1 MEQVDTV
8 VIGAGVVGLAV
19 ARALAVAGREVLLL
33 EALDAFGTGISAR
46 SSEVIHAGLY
56 YPPGSLKARL
66 CLRGRALLYDFC
78 ARHGVP
84 HRRIGKLLVATEPD
98 QLGALA
104 ALQVRAEANG
114 VTDLVRL
121 DAAQARALEP
131 ALRCVAALHS
141 PSTGLIDSHA
151 FMLALLAEAEAHGA
165 TLVTR
170 APVLGGRITSAGI
183 ELDVGGAGGGADGC
197 GATDRMT
204 LRARQVVNAAGLWA
218 PWLAERLGLP
228 AEARPQA
235 HFCKGNYASCSGAPA
250 FSRLIYPLPDAA
262 GLGVHVT
269 LDLAGQMRFGPDTE
283 WLAPPALPAAGQAPL
298 GQLDYCVD
306 APRIVAMAAAIRRY
320 WPDLPDGALQP
331 AYAGV
336 RPKLGAA
343 DAPAADFRL
352 DGPAEH
358 GVAGLVNLF
367 GIESPGLTAS
377 LAIAE
382 QVADL
387 VQQVTPMGVMR
398 R

>member
-1 MEQVDTV
+1 MEQVESV

-19 ARALAVAGREVLLL
+19 ARALAMAGREVLLL
-33 EALDAFGTGISAR
+33 EAAEAFGTGISAR

-84 HRRIGKLLVATEPD
+84 HRRVGKLLVATEPA

-104 ALQVRAEANG
+104 ALQARAETNG
-114 VTDLVRL
+114 VADLVRL
-121 DAAQARALEP
+121 GAAQAQALEP

-170 APVLGGRITSAGI
+170 APVLGGRLTSAGI
-183 ELDVGGAGGGADGC
+183 ELDVGSADG
-197 GATDRMT
+197 TDPMT

-228 AEARPQA
+228 ATQRPQA
-235 HFCKGNYASCSGAPA
+235 HFCKGNYASCSGALA

-283 WLAPPALPAAGQAPL
+283 WLASPEPPAAGQAPI
-298 GQLDYCVD
+298 GQFDYRVD
-306 APRIVAMAAAIRRY
+306 AQRIESMAAAIRRY
-320 WPDLPDGALQP
+320 WPGLPDGALQP

-336 RPKLGAA
+336 RPKLGGA

-352 DGPAEH
+352 AGPAEH

-382 QVADL
+382 W
-387 VQQVTPMGVMR
+387 VTERLAERLKSRPCHAAPP
-398 R
+398 

>member
-1 MEQVDTV
+1 MEQVDSV

-19 ARALAVAGREVLLL
+19 ARALVMAGREVLLL
-33 EALDAFGTGISAR
+33 EASEAFGTGISAR

-56 YPPGSLKARL
+56 YPPSSLKARL

-84 HRRIGKLLVATEPD
+84 HRRVGKLLVATEPA

-104 ALQVRAEANG
+104 ALQARAETNG

-121 DAAQARALEP
+121 GAAQAQALEP

-141 PSTGLIDSHA
+141 PSTGIIDSHA
-151 FMLALLAEAEAHGA
+151 YMLALLADAEAHGA

-170 APVLGGRITSAGI
+170 APVLGGRLTSAGI
-183 ELDVGGAGGGADGC
+183 ELDVGGARSAD
-197 GATDRMT
+197 RLT

-228 AEARPQA
+228 AVARPQA
-235 HFCKGNYASCSGAPA
+235 HFCKGNYARCSGAPA
-250 FSRLIYPLPDAA
+250 FSRLIYPLPDSA

-283 WLAPPALPAAGQAPL
+283 WLAPPALPAAGQAPI
-298 GQLDYCVD
+298 GQLDHRVD
-306 APRIVAMAAAIRRY
+306 AQRIERMAAAIRRY
-320 WPDLPDGALQP
+320 WPGLPDGALQP
-331 AYAGV
+331 DYAGV
-336 RPKLGAA
+336 RPKLGGA

-352 DGPAEH
+352 DGPTEH

-382 QVADL
+382 C
-387 VQQVTPMGVMR
+387 VTERLAERLKSRPCHAAR
-398 R
+398 P